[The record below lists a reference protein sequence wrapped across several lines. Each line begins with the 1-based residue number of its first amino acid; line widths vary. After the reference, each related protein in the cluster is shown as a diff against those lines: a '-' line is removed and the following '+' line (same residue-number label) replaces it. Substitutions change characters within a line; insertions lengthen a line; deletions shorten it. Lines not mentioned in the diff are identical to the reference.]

1 MDENDKIPFDIKST
15 VKDDIVYVEA
25 TGKRDLETVLEIT
38 KRTIDIAI
46 AKNLHKAL
54 VDVRKL
60 EGKLRTSDSFSIPV
74 EHFEKLR
81 YRTALQQAAVVDL
94 KENIE
99 AYSFFENV
107 AVNRGYRLR
116 FFNSV
121 EEALEWLKK
130 SSDLA

>member
-1 MDENDKIPFDIKST
+1 MEEKDKIRFHIQSKIKGG
-15 VKDDIVYVEA
+15 IAYIEA
-25 TGKRDLETVLEIT
+25 TGQRNLETVLGIT
-38 KRTIDIAI
+38 KRTIEICGEN
-46 AKNLHKAL
+46 NLKKAL

-60 EGKLRTSDSFSIPV
+60 EGRLRTSDSFSVPA

-81 YRTALQQAAVVDL
+81 YRSVLQQAAVVDL

-107 AVNRGYRLR
+107 AVNRGYRLK

-121 EEALEWLKK
+121 EDALEWLK
-130 SSDLA
+130 

>member
-1 MDENDKIPFDIKST
+1 MPFVIKT
-15 VKDDIVYVEA
+15 EIKGDIVYVEA
-25 TGKRDLETVLEIT
+25 TGKRDLETVLGIT
-38 KRTIDIAI
+38 KRTIEICEE
-46 AKNLHKAL
+46 KNIQKAL

-60 EGKLRTSDSFSIPV
+60 EGKLRTSDSFSVPA

-81 YRTALQQAAVVDL
+81 YRSVLQQAAVVDL

-107 AVNRGYRLR
+107 AVNRGYRLK

-121 EEALEWLKK
+121 EEALEWLK
-130 SSDLA
+130 